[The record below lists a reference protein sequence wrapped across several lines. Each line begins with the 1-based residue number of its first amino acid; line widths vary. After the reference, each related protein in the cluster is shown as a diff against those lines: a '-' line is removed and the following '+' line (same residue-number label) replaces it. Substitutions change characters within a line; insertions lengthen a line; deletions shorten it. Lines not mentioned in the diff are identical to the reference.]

1 MRTFITSDLH
11 FGHENIMK
19 FCPQARA
26 RFCNDVNYMNE
37 QMVEEWNSIVEPGDL
52 VYILG
57 DVAFLPAQKAAEYMN
72 RLNGDKILV
81 EGNHDRKALNDPTF
95 RRSFV
100 EVHKYLDITYNK
112 HKCIL
117 FHYPIAEWDQMHRGA
132 LHFHG
137 HLHGGVS
144 GMEEFRAR
152 DMGMDATGMIV
163 VEMERAISDA
173 LTGKIKGHHTG

>member
-1 MRTFITSDLH
+1 MS
-11 FGHENIMK
+11 
-19 FCPQARA
+19 FCPQSRA
-26 RFCNDVNYMNE
+26 RFRNDVNYMNE
-37 QMVEEWNSIVEPGDL
+37 QMVVEWNTIVQPEDL

-72 RLNGDKILV
+72 RCNGTKILV

-95 RRSFV
+95 RNCFK
-100 EVHKYLDITYNK
+100 EVHKYLDINYGG
-112 HKCIL
+112 HKIVML
-117 FHYPIAEWDQMHRGA
+117 HYPIAEWDQMHRGA

-144 GMEEFRAR
+144 GMEQYRCR

-163 VEMERAISDA
+163 VEMERAIADA
-173 LTGKIKGHHTG
+173 MTGKIKGHH